1 MKPLDALKQEL
12 LALEMRYWNAIRAKD
27 ARMAARLSDDPCM
40 VVGAQ
45 GVGEITRA
53 AFSRVMDQATYEL
66 NRFALEDVHVR
77 PVSDDVV
84 ALAYTV
90 IEDLT
95 VGGKKLELRAFDASV
110 WKKTGDGWLCVVHT
124 ESPAGDPFGRH

>member
-1 MKPLDALKQEL
+1 MNHLDALKREI
-12 LALEMRYWNAIRAKD
+12 LALEMLYWNAIKAKD
-27 ARMAARLSDDPCM
+27 SRTAARLSDDPCM

-53 AFSRVMDQATYEL
+53 AFPKVMDQATYKL
-66 NRFALEDVHVR
+66 NGFSLEDVHVR

-90 IEDLT
+90 LEELT
-95 VGGKKLELRAFDASV
+95 VDGKKLELKAFDASV
-110 WKKTGDGWLCVVHT
+110 WKKTADGWTCVVHT